1 MVPVVVPVVVPI
13 EPSPGPRWPTPVSY
27 RALHGLLARSS
38 VSADIVTYLVDGF
51 RHGFH
56 IGHSHKEVRLPVPRN
71 LVSARLHSQVVER
84 KLEEEVSM
92 GRISGPHSVQPFK
105 DFVVSPMGVVPKKE
119 EGKFRR
125 IHHLSYPEGLSV
137 NDHIA
142 KSSKSVQYQTVDD
155 AVCSV
160 YRVGRSCWMA
170 KTDIQ
175 SAYRIVPVHPEDY
188 RLLGMTWKGKFY
200 YDKCLPMGCAS
211 ACAIFQRFSGA
222 LKQAAIDTSS
232 CQEVVHVLDDFLF
245 LSSSEEACSVQLDEF
260 LGMCASLGVP
270 MSPEKTEKPARVMVF
285 LGIEIDTVGREL
297 RLPLQKVR
305 DCQEV
310 IQSFLCRAKAT
321 LREFQSLVGKLQFA
335 CCVLV
340 PGRAFLRR
348 LIDRTIGIVSPFHNI
363 RVTAECKEDLRVW
376 LSVLREYNGRTMFL
390 EERWTRYDQVRMYTD
405 ASGSIGYGALLG
417 SSWCQG
423 KWPLEWCERG
433 ITFKEMVPI
442 LMALKLWGCR
452 LQDKRLVCYTDNMA
466 VMAALNS
473 MTCKCPHTMWLL
485 RRIVAVCMRH
495 NVLLSAVHVPGV
507 DNGLADALSRF
518 QVDRFWALVEEQSL
532 VMDPEATPIAE
543 LSSL

>member
-1 MVPVVVPVVVPI
+1 MRV
-13 EPSPGPRWPTPVSY
+13 PGPVGVQKDPSSAQGLPTPVSY

-38 VSADIVTYLVDGF
+38 VSADTITYLVDGF
-51 RHGFH
+51 RQGFH
-56 IGHSHKEVRLPVPRN
+56 IGHSHQEVRLPVPRN

-84 KLEEEVSM
+84 KLAEEVSL
-92 GRISGPHSVQPFK
+92 GRISGPHAVQPFE

-119 EGKFRR
+119 KGKFRR
-125 IHHLSYPEGLSV
+125 IHHLSYPDGVSV

-155 AVCSV
+155 AVSSV
-160 YRVGRSCWMA
+160 YRVGRTCWMA

-188 RLLGMTWKGKFY
+188 RLLGMSWNGKFY

-245 LSSSEEACSVQLDEF
+245 LSGSEESCKGQLEEF
-260 LGMCASLGVP
+260 LRMCASLGVP
-270 MSPEKTEKPARVMVF
+270 MSPEKTEEPAQVMVF
-285 LGIEIDTVGREL
+285 LGIEIDTLSREL
-297 RLPLQKVR
+297 RLPQQKVG
-305 DCQEV
+305 DCKEV
-310 IQSFLCRAKAT
+310 IQSFLGRAKAT
-321 LREFQSLVGKLQFA
+321 LREFQSLIGKLQFA

-348 LIDRTIGIVSPFHNI
+348 LIDRTIGISSPFHKL
-363 RVTAECKEDLRVW
+363 RVTAECKEDLQVW

-390 EERWTRYDQVRMYTD
+390 EERWTRFDQVRMYTD

-417 SSWCQG
+417 SRWCQG
-423 KWPLEWCERG
+423 KWPQEWSERG
-433 ITFKEMVPI
+433 ITFKETVPI
-442 LMALKLWGCR
+442 LMALKLWGGH
-452 LQDKRLVCYTDNMA
+452 LQNKRLMCYTDNMA
-466 VMAALNS
+466 VMSAVNS
-473 MTCKCPHTMWLL
+473 MTCKCTHTMWLI
-485 RRIVAVCMRH
+485 RRIVAMCMEH
-495 NVLLSAVHVPGV
+495 NILLSAVHVPGV

-518 QVDRFWALVEEQSL
+518 QEDRFWALVKEQSL
-532 VMDPEATPIAE
+532 IMDRIATPIVE
-543 LSSL
+543 LS